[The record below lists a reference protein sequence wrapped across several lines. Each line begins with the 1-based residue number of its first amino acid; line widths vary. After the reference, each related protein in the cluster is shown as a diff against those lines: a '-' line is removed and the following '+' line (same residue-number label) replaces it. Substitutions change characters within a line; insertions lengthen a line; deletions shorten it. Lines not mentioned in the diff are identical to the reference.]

1 MDTILLIDTIIE
13 FQQNL
18 NYKDIYSQFSF
29 SYLTNLLS
37 LLSTPIDDDN
47 YEKLLYKTSML
58 SPNRELLFCILKNYL
73 QNTNKS
79 TNKIN
84 KYSNIIDEFIKK
96 DPKIVL
102 PPKDDLPENIDDL
115 TANIKVN
122 DDDFVSETF
131 ACIFTKQKILIKL

>member
-47 YEKLLYKTSML
+47 YENFYIKLLCFL
-58 SPNRELLFCILKNYL
+58 QIENCFCILK
-73 QNTNKS
+73 
-79 TNKIN
+79 
-84 KYSNIIDEFIKK
+84 IIY
-96 DPKIVL
+96 
-102 PPKDDLPENIDDL
+102 
-115 TANIKVN
+115 
-122 DDDFVSETF
+122 
-131 ACIFTKQKILIKL
+131 KILINQPIK

>member
-58 SPNRELLFCILKNYL
+58 SPNRELLFV
-73 QNTNKS
+73 
-79 TNKIN
+79 
-84 KYSNIIDEFIKK
+84 F
-96 DPKIVL
+96 
-102 PPKDDLPENIDDL
+102 
-115 TANIKVN
+115 
-122 DDDFVSETF
+122 
-131 ACIFTKQKILIKL
+131 